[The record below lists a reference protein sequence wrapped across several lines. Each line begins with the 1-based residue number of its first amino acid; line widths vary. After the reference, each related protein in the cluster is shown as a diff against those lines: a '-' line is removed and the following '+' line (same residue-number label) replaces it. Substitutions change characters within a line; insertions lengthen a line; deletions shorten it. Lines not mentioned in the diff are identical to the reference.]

1 MRVVSVRSGPKKTK
15 YVVYGSQPQTA
26 LPAMQN
32 GTKEPGP
39 SATIYVNNIN
49 EKVKK
54 EGEAAALGEGLVWS
68 CASLS

>member
-1 MRVVSVRSGPKKTK
+1 LNH
-15 YVVYGSQPQTA
+15 QTA

-68 CASLS
+68 CASPS